1 MCRKG
6 TLNGR
11 PASVGD
17 RLVRRARVPVCLGRG
32 DGAIVRDMTLSDYPV
47 RASIGVTD
55 IQRAVAFYEGVLG
68 LVSEHD
74 GPSAD
79 IEGGARFYKAGQGTM
94 LNVFETPTAGG
105 TQSTV
110 ATWYVNDIDAIVDDI
125 SAAGAVFA
133 HYEGFDQDERGI
145 GPRAGGGRIA
155 WVADP
160 DGNTIA
166 IEADD

>member
-1 MCRKG
+1 M
-6 TLNGR
+6 T
-11 PASVGD
+11 P
-17 RLVRRARVPVCLGRG
+17 ARVPGCLGRCG
-32 DGAIVRDMTLSDYPV
+32 SKVRDMALSDFPV

-55 IQRAVAFYEGVLG
+55 IRRAVEFYEGVLG
-68 LVSEHD
+68 LVPESE

-79 IEGGARFYKAGQGTM
+79 VEGGARFYKAGQGTM

-105 TQSTV
+105 TRSTV
-110 ATWYVNDIDAIVDDI
+110 ATFYVDDIDAIVHTLS
-125 SAAGAVFA
+125 SAGGEFA
-133 HYEGFDQDERGI
+133 HYLGFDQDEHGI

-155 WVADP
+155 WITDP